1 MEERQRNFLAAT
13 AKRRAEEKQETERL
27 QRLRAAGITDTSEY
41 RPSDWSAP
49 VGADVQAVAEL
60 LTVRSTG
67 VAPRCQS
74 SRIGGGCSEADA
86 AQEADEVMAAIR
98 ASVAEEELHAAAEVE
113 GDALVVEL
121 VGAGLDAE
129 AFSTS
134 TEATQAED
142 AAGLEEEPD
151 GGRHARASGLGS
163 ELLARLA
170 TLEASALAQ
179 RGGLVEW
186 AWSSRYF
193 RGRRPSR
200 SRRRCGRGVVSSR

>member
-1 MEERQRNFLAAT
+1 M
-13 AKRRAEEKQETERL
+13 
-27 QRLRAAGITDTSEY
+27 
-41 RPSDWSAP
+41 PSDWSAP

-121 VGAGLDAE
+121 VGAG
-129 AFSTS
+129 
-134 TEATQAED
+134 
-142 AAGLEEEPD
+142 P
-151 GGRHARASGLGS
+151 
-163 ELLARLA
+163 
-170 TLEASALAQ
+170 
-179 RGGLVEW
+179 
-186 AWSSRYF
+186 
-193 RGRRPSR
+193 
-200 SRRRCGRGVVSSR
+200 SRRRSVLDFDGSHSG

>member
-142 AAGLEEEPD
+142 AAGLEEETD
-151 GGRHARASGLGS
+151 ARAS
-163 ELLARLA
+163 LA
-170 TLEASALAQ
+170 
-179 RGGLVEW
+179 
-186 AWSSRYF
+186 
-193 RGRRPSR
+193 
-200 SRRRCGRGVVSSR
+200 